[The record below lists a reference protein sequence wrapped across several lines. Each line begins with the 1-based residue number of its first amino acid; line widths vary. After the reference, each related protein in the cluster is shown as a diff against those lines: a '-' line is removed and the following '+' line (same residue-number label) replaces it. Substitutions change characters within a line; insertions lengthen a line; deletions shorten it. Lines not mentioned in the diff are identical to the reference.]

1 MKKITAS
8 KYWNELLPECIISQN
23 IIPNDYYYLITD
35 NKILQKHI
43 NNDVIKEFLSDKRNV
58 KMLVE
63 EIFYTKRINT
73 KYITQSCDTND
84 VEDIIKLVY
93 DVRYI
98 SDDCV
103 LISKR

>member
-1 MKKITAS
+1 
-8 KYWNELLPECIISQN
+8 
-23 IIPNDYYYLITD
+23 
-35 NKILQKHI
+35 
-43 NNDVIKEFLSDKRNV
+43 
-58 KMLVE
+58 MLVE